1 MGISRADLRM
11 HRGRSGRRMRAALE
25 GGGLQKR
32 FSVKDGLAST
42 LLRTSFKALLPIAEQ
57 KQMLL
62 VKADYLK
69 TK

>member
-1 MGISRADLRM
+1 
-11 HRGRSGRRMRAALE
+11 MRAALE

-62 VKADYLK
+62 VKEDYLK